1 MSHTREELEELFHE
15 LDVNG
20 DGKLDICELEKVLQ
34 GPKFNFDEAKAHE
47 ISLVSGMQ
55 FIFALNKVIFFHLCQ
70 QQKTCINI
78 FHALT
83 NEWKS
88 MGSPI

>member
-20 DGKLDICELEKVLQ
+20 DGKLDICELENVLQ

-47 ISLVSGMQ
+47 ISLVSGLQ
-55 FIFALNKVIFFHLCQ
+55 FIFALNKVIFFIPSSTTQ
-70 QQKTCINI
+70 DMYKYFFIDSQMSVDQWE
-78 FHALT
+78 A
-83 NEWKS
+83 
-88 MGSPI
+88 